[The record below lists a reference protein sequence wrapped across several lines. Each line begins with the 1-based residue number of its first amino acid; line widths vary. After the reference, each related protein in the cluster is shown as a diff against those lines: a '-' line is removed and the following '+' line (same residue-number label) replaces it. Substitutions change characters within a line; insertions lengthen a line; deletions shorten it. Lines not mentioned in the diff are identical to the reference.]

1 MMKEENSPSWG
12 DFEKIIGQI
21 EGLRQEAEAKAQK
34 GQVPELFYRG
44 QADFRWHLE
53 TTLERSVGFAVSL
66 NDYYENARK
75 AKLEI
80 ETFTDKSW
88 EVPTYI
94 PYSNWLKTKLR
105 PYPTFNLLAAY
116 PYFVYLR
123 HHGFPSPL
131 LDWTSSPYVAA
142 FFAMNNPPNDTTYVS
157 VYVSWKDFRVVE
169 FSDLA
174 EPAIH
179 VLGPNVRTHRR
190 HFLQQ
195 SRYTIC
201 AAKPGD
207 HWVYAKH
214 EDAFGNSV
222 IAQDLLWKINIPIS
236 ARPEFLAKL
245 HKMNINAFSLFATE
259 DSLLETLATNIF
271 VLNRTDMTT
280 RVI

>member
-1 MMKEENSPSWG
+1 MITVSPSCG

-21 EGLRQEAEAKAQK
+21 EGLRQEAEAKAQESQE
-34 GQVPELFYRG
+34 GQYVPELFYRG

-53 TTLERSVGFAVSL
+53 TTLGRSVRYVVSL
-66 NDYYENARK
+66 NDYYGNASE
-75 AKLEI
+75 AKLQI

-88 EVPTYI
+88 EIPTCEQ
-94 PYSNWLKTKLR
+94 YSNWLKSKPR
-105 PYPTFNLLAAY
+105 PYPLFNLSAY
-116 PYFVYLR
+116 TYFVYLR
-123 HHGFPSPL
+123 HHRFPSPL
-131 LDWTSSPYVAA
+131 LDWTSSPYIAA
-142 FFAMNNPPNDTTYVS
+142 FFAMENPPSNATYVS
-157 VYVSWKDFRVVE
+157 VYVFWKDFRVAE
-169 FSDLA
+169 FSDYA

-201 AAKPGD
+201 ASKSGD

-214 EDAFGNSV
+214 EDAFENSV

-245 HKMNINAFSLFATE
+245 HKMNINSFSLFATE
-259 DSLLETLATNIF
+259 DSLLETLAADIF
-271 VLNRTDMTT
+271 LLNPKSKG
-280 RVI
+280 

>member
-1 MMKEENSPSWG
+1 MKKENSPSWG

-34 GQVPELFYRG
+34 GQYVLELFYRG

-53 TTLERSVGFAVSL
+53 TTLERSVGYAVRL
-66 NDYYENARK
+66 NDYYENARE
-75 AKLEI
+75 AKLQI

-88 EVPTYI
+88 KIPTYK
-94 PYSNWLKTKLR
+94 PYSDWLKTKPR
-105 PYPTFNLLAAY
+105 PYPLFNLLPAY

-142 FFAMNNPPNDTTYVS
+142 FFAMNNPPSDARYVS

-179 VLGPNVRTHRR
+179 VLGPNARTHRR

-214 EDAFGNSV
+214 EDVVAGKE
-222 IAQDLLWKINIPIS
+222 AGQDRLWKINIPIS
-236 ARPEFLAKL
+236 ARIEFLAKL
-245 HKMNINAFSLFATE
+245 HKMNINSFSLFATE
-259 DSLLETLATNIF
+259 DSLLATLAADIF
-271 VLNRTDMTT
+271 LLYQKSTD
-280 RVI
+280 